1 MEGADAAYFLNKVG
15 TDMENITQELEK
27 LFCYT
32 IGRDRITRE
41 DIDQICVTQITTHIF
56 EMVNAVAGKDLLAL
70 KEPPMRIL
78 FLMTREYRLLFH
90 VKGLMA
96 NGYGKK
102 EIASK
107 AGIHPF
113 AAGRYM
119 DAAKRYELGE
129 LRTVMEEGAQLEQNV
144 KTGLMTDTLAVELFI
159 VKNSGKQ

>member
-1 MEGADAAYFLNKVG
+1 MPERTADAYSVF
-15 TDMENITQELEK
+15 DDE
-27 LFCYT
+27 
-32 IGRDRITRE
+32 RI
-41 DIDQICVTQITTHIF
+41 
-56 EMVNAVAGKDLLAL
+56 
-70 KEPPMRIL
+70 PPFISCQRSDGEWI
-78 FLMTREYRLLFH
+78 R
-90 VKGLMA
+90 
-96 NGYGKK
+96 KK

>member
-1 MEGADAAYFLNKVG
+1 MRLQEKTRRGRWSLLGATCPETTADAYSV
-15 TDMENITQELEK
+15 
-27 LFCYT
+27 
-32 IGRDRITRE
+32 
-41 DIDQICVTQITTHIF
+41 
-56 EMVNAVAGKDLLAL
+56 
-70 KEPPMRIL
+70 
-78 FLMTREYRLLFH
+78 LMTREYRLLFH